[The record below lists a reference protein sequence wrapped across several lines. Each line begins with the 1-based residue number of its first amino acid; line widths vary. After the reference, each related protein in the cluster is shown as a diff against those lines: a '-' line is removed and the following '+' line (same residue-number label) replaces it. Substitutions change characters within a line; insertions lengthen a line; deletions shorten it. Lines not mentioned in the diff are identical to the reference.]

1 MIVADFRKKL
11 FMIISALL
19 CSLFGCT
26 AQQQKFERLDT
37 EAFEQAISDTSVVR
51 LDVRSTD
58 EYSSG
63 HIANAV
69 NIDVMKS
76 DFEARAAAL
85 LPKDKTIAV
94 YCRSG
99 RRSKKAAGILVENG
113 YKVIELNNGITGWIN
128 AGKETV
134 R

>member
-1 MIVADFRKKL
+1 MKKL
-11 FMIISALL
+11 FVIISAVLCNLL
-19 CSLFGCT
+19 GCT
-26 AQQQKFERLDT
+26 AQQQKFESLDIK
-37 EAFEQAISDTSVVR
+37 AFEEVIADTSVVR
-51 LDVRSTD
+51 LDVRSLD

-69 NIDVMKS
+69 NIDVTKN
-76 DFEARAAAL
+76 DFEARATSL

>member
-1 MIVADFRKKL
+1 MRKI
-11 FMIISALL
+11 FMIISAVLCNLL
-19 CSLFGCT
+19 GCT
-26 AQQQKFERLDT
+26 AQQEKFESLDVD
-37 EAFEQAISDTSVVR
+37 AFEKVISDTTVVR
-51 LDVRSTD
+51 LDVRSID
-58 EYSSG
+58 EYSDG

-69 NIDVMKS
+69 NIDVTKD
-76 DFEARAAAL
+76 DFEARATSL